1 MKNHV
6 PLSDCSNDHNAAARR
21 SDPDSAPCTDPSPP
35 ESVLEILPAELV
47 KIGFSLENA
56 RHDLASGHYSAAEA
70 TLARLVI
77 QLRHLLGHLSRP

>member
-1 MKNHV
+1 MRSQV
-6 PLSDCSNDHNAAARR
+6 PLSDRSNAHNAAARR
-21 SDPDSAPCTDPSPP
+21 SDPTSDPCSDPSPP

-70 TLARLVI
+70 TLARLII
-77 QLRHLLGHLSRP
+77 QLRRLLGHLSRS

>member
-1 MKNHV
+1 MKNQV
-6 PLSDCSNDHNAAARR
+6 PLSDRSNAHNAAARR
-21 SDPDSAPCTDPSPP
+21 SDPTSDPCSDPSPP

-70 TLARLVI
+70 TLARLII
-77 QLRHLLGHLSRP
+77 QLRRLLGHLSRS